1 LKLNGWPNS
10 IGIVN
15 WTNIWTIP
23 GARNAEPKLKTDGEQ
38 QYAATNSAADG
49 SKILMSDTAIKKLE
63 AQEISFI
70 AEMDMVEEIE
80 KKWSD
85 IPDASDKKGD
95 ELCRAGARE
104 AQQLRKQITEKGNEI
119 KKRVN
124 DFKTDLDDFVGGLTE
139 RLKTKEDALRAE
151 YRRVEDEKKRERERQ
166 AKLEQERI
174 ARLRQRIFE
183 ITQLGIVPYGSS
195 IDDINKR
202 IDAAR
207 ETEVSKDEFG
217 DFFAEAHQSRESVLV
232 ALNGIFDAEVARAEK
247 ERLEEEE
254 RAKIK
259 AEQKAEREEQ
269 ARIIREHEEKMRAER
284 EAFEQEQRER
294 EEAVRKE
301 REERERE
308 EAAAKAEEAERNR
321 IEREAENARR
331 AEEQRIER
339 EKREAEEERI
349 AEERRRVEQERAKV
363 EAEKAEQ
370 ARMKADKEARAREEE
385 ERRLNAEININNR
398 DEIIM
403 AIMEKFDEEYGKD
416 KEKWF
421 GDIALCIADAI
432 IAGEI
437 PHVKYVGTEIDEPTS
452 LSSGSFIDEMGE

>member
-1 LKLNGWPNS
+1 MIRG
-10 IGIVN
+10 V
-15 WTNIWTIP
+15 
-23 GARNAEPKLKTDGEQ
+23 RNAEPKRKTDGEQ

-49 SKILMSDTAIKKLE
+49 SKILMSETAIKKLE
-63 AQEISFI
+63 AQEISFV
-70 AEMDMVEEIE
+70 AEMDMVAAVEE
-80 KKWSD
+80 KWKQ

-104 AQQLRKQITEKGNEI
+104 AQQLRIQITEKGNEI

-124 DFKTDLDDFVGGLTE
+124 DFKTDLDDFVGGLAE

-151 YRRVEDEKKRERERQ
+151 YRRVENEKKRERERQ
-166 AKLEQERI
+166 AKLERERI

-183 ITQLGIVPYGSS
+183 ITQLGVVPYGSS

-207 ETEVSKDEFG
+207 ETDVSKDEFG
-217 DFFAEAHQSRESVLV
+217 EFFAEAHQARES
-232 ALNGIFDAEVARAEK
+232 ALIALDGIMNAEHERIER
-247 ERLEEEE
+247 ERLAAEE
-254 RAKIK
+254 RARIE
-259 AEQKAEREEQ
+259 AEQKAERERLEREREEQ

-284 EAFEQEQRER
+284 EVFEQEQRER
-294 EEAVRKE
+294 EEALRRE
-301 REERERE
+301 REERERD

-321 IEREAENARR
+321 IEREAEEARR

-349 AEERRRVEQERAKV
+349 AEERRRVDQERAKI

-370 ARMKADKEARAREEE
+370 ARIKAEKEAKEREEE
-385 ERRLNAEININNR
+385 ERKLNAEIQRNNR

-403 AIMEKFDEEYGKD
+403 AIMEKFDEEDGEDKGK
-416 KEKWF
+416 WV

-437 PHVKYVGTEIDEPTS
+437 PHVRYEG
-452 LSSGSFIDEMGE
+452 